1 MPLHAFHSRR
11 SGQNNLHSVKKAVLL
26 LQLSAWHKRQTAN
39 RELLVFSN
47 CSDDFFLKIMLQH
60 QEQVTK
66 TTLKRDTERECIY
79 SLQSKHQRT
88 VQTTSIISKITQ
100 LFGSA
105 VVCAG

>member
-1 MPLHAFHSRR
+1 
-11 SGQNNLHSVKKAVLL
+11 
-26 LQLSAWHKRQTAN
+26 
-39 RELLVFSN
+39 
-47 CSDDFFLKIMLQH
+47 MLQH